1 MKASEIQVLVAGI
14 APVVRDLIDK
24 ATAPLAAENKTL
36 LARLDALEKRLDSA
50 PMPKDGKDA
59 DPEAVAA
66 LVYDR
71 FKGQLDAMQVAVD
84 AIEPAPE
91 MPELPDIPAM
101 IEEAVTEAMKAIPA
115 PKDGKDGAP
124 GPQGEPGRDGQKG
137 ADGRLPLVEEWIE
150 RVHYAGEVVAL
161 AGATWQA
168 KRDTGKSPP
177 HDDWTCI
184 AAPGRDGRSLTIRGT
199 FDATAIYEALDVVAL
214 NGGSFVTLSDD
225 PGECPGEGW
234 QLLTSPG
241 KRGQKGEDGAR
252 GAPGPRGESGPAVIA
267 GTFDGRRMVLTN
279 DDGSEVS
286 VDMRAPA

>member
-1 MKASEIQVLVAGI
+1 MKASEIQVLVAGV

-24 ATAPLAAENKTL
+24 ATAPLIADNKALTER
-36 LARLDALEKRLDSA
+36 LADLEKRLDSA
-50 PMPKDGKDA
+50 PGPKDGKDV
-59 DPEAVAA
+59 EAVAV
-66 LVYDR
+66 LVHER
-71 FKGQLDAMQVAVD
+71 IKGQLDTMQAAVE

-91 MPELPDIPAM
+91 MSELPDIPAL
-101 IEEAVTEAMKAIPA
+101 IEEAVAEAVKAIPA
-115 PKDGKDGAP
+115 PQDGKDGS
-124 GPQGEPGRDGQKG
+124 
-137 ADGRLPLVEEWIE
+137 DGRLPMIAEWIE
-150 RVHYAGEVVAL
+150 RVHYAGEVVTL

-184 AAPGRDGRSLTIRGT
+184 AAAGRDGRSLTIRGT
-199 FDATAIYEALDVVAL
+199 FDATATYDALDVVAL
-214 NGGSFVTLSDD
+214 NGGSFVALSDD

-252 GAPGPRGESGPAVIA
+252 GAPGPRGEAGPSIIA
-267 GTFDGRRMVLTN
+267 GTFDGCRMVLTN

-286 VDMRAPA
+286 VDVRAPA